1 MNCRSASLSRAHRS
15 AVVHRAGAR
24 RGAMIVLMVF
34 ILPVLLIMAA
44 FAVNVAYMEL
54 SRTELRAASDFSARA
69 GARTLSLTGSQTQ
82 ALTVAR
88 AFAAQNEV
96 GHASLSLV
104 NGDYEF
110 GRVTRDGA
118 GTYQFTAT
126 TVNPNAMRVFAN
138 RGGSNAP
145 IGLFLGTVIGQ
156 DQFTPHLTSTAAQV
170 DRDIAIVLDRSGSM
184 ASTSESG
191 GSTGWDS
198 GQPAPS
204 NSRWMKC
211 VEGINVFLTALQ
223 DTPMEEKVAL
233 ITYSDQAVI
242 DQHLT
247 LNYSSMP
254 AAIDVYTQAYVTGM
268 TNISD
273 GIDVARQVLL
283 NYGTDRPWASKTIV
297 VLTDGIHNVGTMTP
311 AEAATAA
318 AAQGI
323 VVHTIT
329 YGNDAN
335 VTQMETVAAS
345 GNGQHWHA
353 PNTTQLIRAFNE
365 IADNCPTMLVQ

>member
-1 MNCRSASLSRAHRS
+1 
-15 AVVHRAGAR
+15 
-24 RGAMIVLMVF
+24 MIVLMVF

>member
-1 MNCRSASLSRAHRS
+1 
-15 AVVHRAGAR
+15 
-24 RGAMIVLMVF
+24 
-34 ILPVLLIMAA
+34 
-44 FAVNVAYMEL
+44 
-54 SRTELRAASDFSARA
+54 
-69 GARTLSLTGSQTQ
+69 
-82 ALTVAR
+82 
-88 AFAAQNEV
+88 
-96 GHASLSLV
+96 
-104 NGDYEF
+104 
-110 GRVTRDGA
+110 
-118 GTYQFTAT
+118 
-126 TVNPNAMRVFAN
+126 
-138 RGGSNAP
+138 
-145 IGLFLGTVIGQ
+145 
-156 DQFTPHLTSTAAQV
+156 
-170 DRDIAIVLDRSGSM
+170 
-184 ASTSESG
+184 
-191 GSTGWDS
+191 
-198 GQPAPS
+198 
-204 NSRWMKC
+204 MKC